1 MTDSSKV
8 KFESKDQHLRV
19 NSYIP
24 NNQWD
29 LVSLNVSNILASNRY
44 NFFNEPNN
52 WNVYKN
58 FDVSFNF
65 VLKRVSLYFMLN
77 DIFPTLIL
85 NLITLLAFAM
95 PYPQQL
101 LLSKYLNLNYLSQPT
116 FLFLKFRINAGGLH

>member
-1 MTDSSKV
+1 MKTFIIEIISQIRVGAWMTDSSKV
-8 KFESKDQHLRV
+8 KFQSNNQNLRIDTF
-19 NSYIP
+19 IP

-29 LVSLNVSNILASNRY
+29 LVSLNVSHILASNRY
-44 NFFNEPNN
+44 NFFNGPIN

-65 VLKRVSLYFMLN
+65 VLKRIPLYFMLN

-101 LLSKYLNLNYLSQPT
+101 LLSKYLNSNC
-116 FLFLKFRINAGGLH
+116 